1 MQNNANA
8 GHGEEENRM
17 NTGVWVVLAFHLV
30 LKAILCC
37 IIRLLEIHYTETAIA
52 DLERLPPRVAGQI
65 MRKIDRLQH
74 GLQGD
79 IKRLTQFD
87 CDYRLRSGDYRIL
100 FDVEGQSV
108 IIQRILHRGVAYD

>member
-1 MQNNANA
+1 
-8 GHGEEENRM
+8 
-17 NTGVWVVLAFHLV
+17 
-30 LKAILCC
+30 
-37 IIRLLEIHYTETAIA
+37 LLYNPSLGNSYTETAIA

-108 IIQRILHRGVAYD
+108 IIQRILHRRVAYD